1 MFARWTKKYM
11 TLQKYSFT
19 AAHFSNLPKAERVFF
34 VRLANIANDLLH
46 VQLLTVTGTQAT
58 KEYSGVEQEIALH
71 QMIFGLRQWYA
82 ILNEAWN
89 VLVSGWSG
97 QRLGKKFYPKLSK
110 GKKAFDDLRRYF
122 SGKNLV
128 GTIRDHFAS
137 HYEVGYLPR
146 ILDELPTSDE
156 FHFVSSERS
165 INTFYSV
172 AEGVRN
178 VALIATADE
187 VGKNEMKSWNRARAR
202 VAIRK
207 LYAEAGRITEK
218 LDSFLGNLLPLILR
232 PCHLKKDSFT
242 SGAIAD
248 PQTCHSL
255 IFVDEDIIIRR
266 HRAGTSS

>member
-1 MFARWTKKYM
+1 M
-11 TLQKYSFT
+11 TFRKYSFT
-19 AAHFSNLPKAERVFF
+19 AAHFSNLPEAERLFF
-34 VRLANIANDLLH
+34 VRLANIANDLRH

-58 KEYSGVEQEIALH
+58 KKYTGVEQEIALH

-89 VLVSGWSG
+89 VLVSGWNG
-97 QRLGKKFYPKLSK
+97 QRLGKKFYPMLSK
-110 GKKAFDDLRRYF
+110 GKKTFDDLHKYF

-128 GTIRDHFAS
+128 RTIRDHFAS

-146 ILDELPTSDE
+146 ILDELPVSDE

-172 AEGVRN
+172 AEKIRN

-187 VGKNEMKSWNRARAR
+187 VGDGETKSWSEARAR

-218 LDSFLGNLLPLILR
+218 LDSFLGDLLPLILK
-232 PCHLKKDSFT
+232 PCNLQASSFVPD
-242 SGAIAD
+242 AISD
-248 PQTCHSL
+248 PQVCSSM
-255 IFVDEDIIIRR
+255 IFVDEDAIITR
-266 HRAGTSS
+266 HRAGATP